1 MFGFFRF
8 RPEKKELD
16 MVYFIEIPEPD
27 YPGSPVSRVLDSAPP
42 TNMGWPKKYLK
53 WIALAILSGAISLG
67 IGEAIMA
74 AWRAA
79 FG

>member
-8 RPEKKELD
+8 RPEKNELD

-27 YPGSPVSRVLDSAPP
+27 YPGSPGSPGPDSAPP

-67 IGEAIMA
+67 TGEAILA
-74 AWRAA
+74 AWRAV

>member
-1 MFGFFRF
+1 
-8 RPEKKELD
+8 

-27 YPGSPVSRVLDSAPP
+27 YPGSPGSPGPDSAPP
-42 TNMGWPKKYLK
+42 TNMGWPKYLK
-53 WIALAILSGAISLG
+53 WIALAVLSGAISFG
-67 IGEAIMA
+67 TGEAIMA